1 MGFEDVVFLFGRS
14 VVEIVPAG
22 WRNDGDWRRCQ
33 RDRTVRHGRR
43 RDDFKL
49 HVRKVSGMEKL
60 QLKRT
65 IEIEKITEAGGR
77 YGMSYSIFRQVRV
90 DGVGG
95 LAQPTEQV
103 YLIVIVVLNQFLF
116 AIYVITITCIEM
128 FGGNTA
134 FQHAEL
140 NEIVGEGF
148 L

>member
-1 MGFEDVVFLFGRS
+1 M
-14 VVEIVPAG
+14 
-22 WRNDGDWRRCQ
+22 
-33 RDRTVRHGRR
+33 
-43 RDDFKL
+43 
-49 HVRKVSGMEKL
+49 
-60 QLKRT
+60 T
-65 IEIEKITEAGGR
+65 IEIEQRNRVDVMA
-77 YGMSYSIFRQVRV
+77 SYSIFRQVRV

-95 LAQPTEQV
+95 LTQPTKQV

-148 L
+148 LRCHKRLFCVQRECVGGIGFTLLTS